1 MRAYSIDLRKRV
13 LADCDAGLGTH
24 AVAEKYQVSPAIV
37 RRWKQRRRENGE
49 LGPRP
54 WNAGRKRKVDR
65 AAVAAAVQAQP
76 DATLRE
82 LREALGIDVS
92 LQTIHR
98 ILRELKISFKK
109 SPPRRGARPPRRRRA
124 ARRVES
130 VASRPRPAE
139 ARLPRRNVGQDEH
152 DSAVRSLSDPRASRR
167 QDTARALEDDHVP
180 GRVAPQRSDGPAGD
194 RRGEQRHDLPGL
206 CTPTTGADPA
216 GR

>member
-13 LADCDAGLGTH
+13 LADCDAGLGTK

-54 WNAGRKRKVDR
+54 WNAGRKRRVDR
-65 AAVAAAVQAQP
+65 DAVAAAVRAQP

-92 LQTIHR
+92 LQTIHS

-109 SPPRRGARPPRRRRA
+109 KSSTPRSKTVPTW
-124 ARRVES
+124 
-130 VASRPRPAE
+130 
-139 ARLPRRNVGQDEH
+139 RRNDPNGKRGKS
-152 DSAVRSLSDPRASRR
+152 DSNLGDSSSSTKR
-167 QDTARALEDDHVP
+167 
-180 GRVAPQRSDGPAGD
+180 GRKR
-194 RRGEQRHDLPGL
+194 
-206 CTPTTGADPA
+206 T
-216 GR
+216 

>member
-13 LADCDAGLGTH
+13 LADCDAGLGTKS
-24 AVAEKYQVSPAIV
+24 VAEKYHVSPAIV

-65 AAVAAAVQAQP
+65 AAVAAAVRNQP

-109 SPPRRGARPPRRRRA
+109 KSSTPRSKTAPT
-124 ARRVES
+124 S
-130 VASRPRPAE
+130 
-139 ARLPRRNVGQDEH
+139 RRNAPSGKRGKS
-152 DSAVRSLSDPRASRR
+152 DSIRGGSSSSTR
-167 QDTARALEDDHVP
+167 P
-180 GRVAPQRSDGPAGD
+180 GRKQ
-194 RRGEQRHDLPGL
+194 
-206 CTPTTGADPA
+206 T
-216 GR
+216 